1 MPVGTTKTYMAK
13 SGEVP
18 QRWYVVDAADKI
30 LGRMATRLATILQ
43 GKNKPEYTPHVD
55 TGDFL
60 VVVNAKRVRLTGRK
74 GEQKTYDRY
83 TYYPGGRRV
92 ISLEQL
98 LAKRPERVIELAVK
112 RMLPKGPLGRKMFK
126 KLKVYAGP
134 DHPHAAQRPEA
145 LEL

>member
-1 MPVGTTKTYMAK
+1 MPVGTTKTYVAK
-13 SGEVP
+13 PGEVE

-55 TGDFL
+55 TGDFV
-60 VVVNAKRVRLTGRK
+60 VVVNAKRVGLTGRK
-74 GEQKTYDRY
+74 REQKTYDRY

>member
-13 SGEVP
+13 PGEVP

-43 GKNKPEYTPHVD
+43 GKDKPEYTRHVD
-55 TGDFL
+55 VGDFL
-60 VVVNAKRVRLTGRK
+60 VVVNAKRVRVTGRK
-74 GEQKTYDRY
+74 LEQKTYDRY
-83 TYYPGGRRV
+83 TYYPGGRKV

-134 DHPHAAQRPEA
+134 EHPHAAQRPEA

>member
-13 SGEVP
+13 PGEVP

-43 GKNKPEYTPHVD
+43 GKDKPEYTPHVD
-55 TGDFL
+55 VGDFL
-60 VVVNAKRVRLTGRK
+60 VVVNARRVRLTGRK
-74 GEQKTYDRY
+74 LEQKTYDRY
-83 TYYPGGRRV
+83 TYHPGGRKL

-112 RMLPKGPLGRKMFK
+112 RMLPKGPLGRKMFT